1 MAHRPQRGTDLQT
14 MNHLRRLVRLPSM
27 IAMLLLGLAIT
38 LFAFP
43 FMDRVAHRAMIRRW
57 SGWLL
62 YCCGVRVRVS
72 RFDGAPDLMADQLQ
86 NGYLLLVN
94 HISWLDIFVINQHSA
109 ARFIAKSEIA
119 KWPVVGTLVS
129 RVGTIFIERSR
140 RRAIHDVL
148 HRAAGHLS
156 EQELVSIFPEGTTTD
171 GLGLLPFH
179 GNLIQA
185 AIIAG
190 QPVLPI
196 GLRYEHHDGS
206 TASAVSFVGETT
218 FLQSVWSI
226 SGIERVT
233 AHLHILEPIIPGDGH
248 TRQSI
253 AQDARIAISQR
264 LALELVDSVPDG
276 LRDHLVAR
284 R

>member
-1 MAHRPQRGTDLQT
+1 MSN
-14 MNHLRRLVRLPSM
+14 MRRLVRMPAM
-27 IAMLLLGLAIT
+27 VAMLLLGLAIT

-43 FMDRVAHRAMIRRW
+43 FMSRSNHRAMIRRW

-62 YCCGVRVRVS
+62 YCCGITVQVHRS
-72 RFDGAPDLMADQLQ
+72 DGAPDLSTDQLDS
-86 NGYLLLVN
+86 GYLLLVN

-119 KWPVVGTLVS
+119 TWPVVGTLVS

-148 HRAAGHLS
+148 QQAAQHLS
-156 EQELVSIFPEGTTTD
+156 AQELVSIFPEGTTGD
-171 GLGLLPFH
+171 GKTLMPFY

-185 AIIAG
+185 AIIAK
-190 QPVLPI
+190 QPVLPV
-196 GLRYEHHDGS
+196 GLRYEHPDGTIS
-206 TASAVSFVGETT
+206 SSVSFVGETT
-218 FLQSVWSI
+218 FLQSAWNI
-226 SGIERVT
+226 GGGMPAI
-233 AHLHILEPIIPGDGH
+233 AHLHVLEPIIPSESD

-253 AQDARIAISQR
+253 AQQAREAISSR
-264 LALELVDSVPDG
+264 LELELVDNIPDG
-276 LRDHLVAR
+276 LRDHLAAR

>member
-1 MAHRPQRGTDLQT
+1 MS
-14 MNHLRRLVRLPSM
+14 HLRRLVRMPAM
-27 IAMLLLGLAIT
+27 IVMLLLGLAIT
-38 LFAFP
+38 LLAFP
-43 FMDRVAHRAMIRRW
+43 FMSRSNHRATIRRW

-62 YCCGVRVRVS
+62 YCCGITVQVHRS
-72 RFDGAPDLMADQLQ
+72 DSAPDLSADELDS
-86 NGYLLLVN
+86 GYLLLVN

-119 KWPVVGTLVS
+119 KWPVVGTLVA

-148 HRAAGHLS
+148 HKAADHLS
-156 EQELVSIFPEGTTTD
+156 AQELVSIFPEGTTGD
-171 GLGLLPFH
+171 GKTLMPFY

-196 GLRYEHHDGS
+196 GLRYEHPDGS
-206 TASAVSFVGETT
+206 ISSSVSFVGDTT
-218 FLQSVWSI
+218 FLQSAWNIGGATRAV
-226 SGIERVT
+226 
-233 AHLHILEPIIPGDGH
+233 AHLHILEPIFPTDSD

-253 AQDARIAISQR
+253 AEHARQVISSR
-264 LALELVDSVPDG
+264 LELELVDKIPDG
-276 LRDHLVAR
+276 LRDHLAAR